1 MSFDDCPLFMNKL
14 PDNIQGNN
22 ALLALQSM
30 LYEGTSEEI
39 SQRLWS
45 SVHEKLEQNQTTNLK
60 ELQKS
65 LQEALKH
72 HTKQDSL
79 YINILYDQGRIHYLL
94 ENYGSSINCLSQA
107 IEISFKF
114 NIPIDNINQS
124 IYEMISQ
131 SYYHVGKYSNS
142 LQAIKKAQPTPTL
155 EKLQSNI
162 SLAIERQSRLKK
174 ENAKK
179 EHLQFLLSRE
189 YKKRNM
195 IIISEE
201 HSRIVLSSHIP
212 MIPIDSY
219 SQQLSN
225 MTWQLIFLYP
235 QYQRFDLL
243 TDISEQS
250 TLLECLELTLSDNTW
265 DINNLYSIPCNIS
278 TLSIS
283 ANEYKWI
290 QINSFVSKPLRELF
304 NHICISLL
312 LPSCH
317 IMFSINPRI

>member
-1 MSFDDCPLFMNKL
+1 MNKL
-14 PDNIQGNN
+14 PDNIQDNN

-30 LYEGTSEEI
+30 LYEGTLEEI
-39 SQRLWS
+39 SHRLWS
-45 SVHEKLEQNQTTNLK
+45 SVHEKLEQNQPTNLN

-72 HTKQDSL
+72 HNNQDSL

-94 ENYGSSINCLSQA
+94 ENHGSSINCLSQV
-107 IEISFKF
+107 IEISSKF

-142 LQAIKKAQPTPTL
+142 LQAIKKAQPTPII
-155 EKLQSNI
+155 ENLQNNVL
-162 SLAIERQSRLKK
+162 LAIERQSKLQK
-174 ENAKK
+174 EKAKK
-179 EHLQFLLSRE
+179 EHLEFLLSRE

-195 IIISEE
+195 IIIPEE
-201 HSRIVLSSHIP
+201 HSRIILSNHVPI
-212 MIPIDSY
+212 IPIDPY
-219 SQQLSN
+219 PQQLSN

-265 DINNLYSIPCNIS
+265 DTNNLYSIQCNIS

-283 ANEYKWI
+283 ANECKWI

-304 NHICISLL
+304 NHVSISIL